1 MRTPLWP
8 LLPTLCAFFFA
19 HEKKN
24 RYRHSFATVLTRR
37 LEEIVKNKEFT
48 FFFVKS
54 YFFFFHPSMFL
65 TIPLGAEPRYEAIWF
80 GFIIIFFFS
89 LYFGFPAG
97 ELTCLPCIIN
107 KSTCS
112 ANGPP
117 PTRRV
122 GMAGVK
128 KKKKCRSRRK
138 KRSPSW
144 WPTERAGVP
153 TWNSIRFS
161 SSGRNRQRKTQQQ
174 QQQQQCFGRLT
185 QGDYACNCS
194 TVVVEQKMVVLR

>member
-1 MRTPLWP
+1 MKGNRLTMLTTRRAHETKEKKIPLSFAR
-8 LLPTLCAFFFA
+8 AFSKRVEKKEENSVMAAPPDPVHLFFA

-138 KRSPSW
+138 KKRSPSW
-144 WPTERAGVP
+144 
-153 TWNSIRFS
+153 
-161 SSGRNRQRKTQQQ
+161 
-174 QQQQQCFGRLT
+174 
-185 QGDYACNCS
+185 
-194 TVVVEQKMVVLR
+194 